1 MTSNGLQIHFVV
13 VFPKQKTEQ
22 EILVDC
28 TTANQMWNLLTA
40 QHRERSADN
49 QHDLLARFY
58 DYKYKVGASM
68 KNHIADI
75 KSIAHQLKEVGR
87 PVDDREVMTKIIS
100 TLPVVYRPFVSSWR
114 HVPLESQTLLSL
126 TSLLMQEERENAKW
140 TPTPA
145 SAQAGSI
152 SNESAL
158 SVQFNNAATT
168 SGRFQSTYQDY
179 SQNHGTGE
187 QRTNHNA
194 FYVQPNG
201 PFNSY
206 RAGNQ
211 KRGGRGRGGRGRGY
225 QGNQIKHHGN
235 GSDQPQ
241 LCTYCDLNNHVIEDC
256 HQKKR
261 HDRTDRERAEMA
273 AKKMKMDDGQVA
285 MVFSTTDMPLV
296 GQDLSLVS
304 TTPRFDTRSTGDW
317 FADSGA
323 TSHMSDQ
330 RDWLIDFVPVPEGSW
345 TVNGIG
351 VSSYPV
357 QGFGN
362 VNVWTMVNDEK
373 KVITLKKVLYVPG
386 LGTNLLSIAAVTD
399 LGWNVIFAN
408 TRVTFTA
415 PESGLVMVGERVGSS
430 LYLLDIHHTNEED
443 QVSSETCAFPSA
455 ISPGITTWHR
465 RFAHVN
471 YPAIIKMATND
482 IVKGLDLANTNIP
495 KEPCSGCAFGK
506 HQRSPFPTGRLRATY
521 PGEMIHSDLC
531 GPMENAT
538 PKGSLYH
545 VIFIDDF
552 SGMRFIAFLKFK
564 SEAAGSF
571 KDLIHKIRGETGNL
585 VRVLRTDNGGE
596 WSSHE
601 FADWLNRKGIRHET
615 TAPHTP
621 EQDGVSE
628 RGIRTVT
635 EGIRSCL
642 HDDQPSSEFFGEAV
656 TNSATNLIRE
666 SRLPTYLWAEA
677 AQFTVYTLNRVLCK
691 ATSVTPFEAW
701 SNNKPDVSH
710 LRVFGCVAYVHIPK
724 VERRKLDPKSIRC
737 IFIGYCETRKA
748 YRFWDPATKT
758 VKVSRDVTFDEHH
771 RLAGTPEEVSII
783 TDQEICSPLVNRVEE
798 ELAVS
803 SINDHLDQE
812 EILQTAASNLRGE
825 TNPSEQI
832 QATAAF
838 PDDPI
843 SQPSVVPVVQ
853 LSAEKEER
861 ETEPKLRRSLRGRVP
876 VKEWPVKVARIRSY
890 ADEIPIPASY
900 REAMCSPDKDKWN
913 VATQEEFQSLI
924 HNGTWSA
931 VTCPEGAK
939 AIGSKWVYDIKPGMN
954 DEPMR
959 YKARLVAKGY
969 SQRPGEDF
977 GETHASVVTHD
988 AFRMLMSTIAAK
1000 DLEAKQVDIKTAFL
1014 NGRLEEEIYL
1024 QQPEGFAIPGQED
1037 KVLRLHKCIYGLRQA
1052 SHVWEKLF
1060 TGYLKQ
1066 QGFSQSEADPCLF
1079 TRVRGQEIL
1088 YLAIWVDD
1096 GILASNRLEAIDH
1109 FLIELG
1115 HEFQIRF
1122 YPLERFVGVTIIRDR
1137 EKRQIH
1143 LSQPDYIDHIVKNF
1157 HMESC
1162 NPVTVPADPN
1172 VHLVKPV
1179 QGAQLDETFPYR
1191 QAVGALLY
1199 LAVVTRP
1206 DISFAVGLV
1215 ARFIE
1220 KHDTSHVNAVR
1231 RIIAY
1236 LKGTSNFG
1244 IRFVGFAADSPTGY
1258 TDADYAGCHDS
1269 RQSTTG
1275 SIFLNHGGPIAWTS
1289 RRQTCVAQSTT
1300 EAEYVAASETAKEA
1314 VWIRRALPDMHE
1326 GQDGPI
1332 TIYCDNQSAIQLV
1345 HHPDQRPK
1353 TKHID
1358 VRYHFIR
1365 LQQATGEIDMQ
1376 YVNTNGQLA
1385 DILTKALPGP
1395 RFATIREALGIVP
1408 ALI

>member
-1 MTSNGLQIHFVV
+1 LTSNGLQIHFVV

-538 PKGSLYH
+538 PKGSLYY

-843 SQPSVVPVVQ
+843 SQPSVVPAVQ

-1088 YLAIWVDD
+1088 YVAIWVDD